1 MVKVQS
7 KPHARGLTQ
16 LMLSIIIIIIVIVI
30 ITHPFGRS
38 LAPKGAF
45 RNPLTGVDTMSQVSV
60 RVNNQLRNTELRG

>member
-1 MVKVQS
+1 MPAV
-7 KPHARGLTQ
+7 LTQ
-16 LMLSIIIIIIVIVI
+16 LIFSIIIIVIIVI

-45 RNPLTGVDTMSQVSV
+45 RNPLIGIDTKSQVSV